1 MAIHTRLRLALLAAD
16 VPVVG
21 VKMGDRDDKTTWTV
35 IPDSLQ
41 SAAQATID
49 TFDPTDPVHE
59 QAELDEQVK
68 AELNSERLT
77 SAVVWMLL
85 KQMYPSDTD
94 AQTKTKYGVART
106 RIIDA
111 YRTTPW
117 K

>member
-1 MAIHTRLRLALLAAD
+1 MAIHTRLRLALLAAG

-21 VKMGDRDDKTTWTV
+21 VTMGDRDDKTTWTV
-35 IPDSLQ
+35 SPASLQ
-41 SAAQATID
+41 SAAQAIID
-49 TFDPTDPVHE
+49 AFDPADSVHE

-68 AELNSERLT
+68 AELNNERLT

-85 KQMYPSDTD
+85 KQMFPSDTD

-111 YRTTPW
+111 YKAQPW